1 MTGEWASA
9 TRTTTSTNEPRP
21 EVGGAVMSTVL
32 LVLSAALA
40 VAVLVTAAVAWRRAG
55 RLSPVAVDCVRLCLA
70 NLTVVA
76 VTVAGPS

>member
-1 MTGEWASA
+1 
-9 TRTTTSTNEPRP
+9 
-21 EVGGAVMSTVL
+21 MSTVL